1 MSMFTI
7 AYFTLLEAIRCR
19 LLIALIAVVA
29 VAFGLAE
36 FLGELSITETRQ
48 AQASVTA
55 SLLRVFSIC
64 ATCLFVISSVL
75 RELDDK
81 GLDLILSLP
90 LPRHAYLFGKLTGF
104 AGFSLCVAIL
114 AALPLFLYAPAAA
127 VGCWMLSLFCEQVL
141 LAAFSL
147 LCLLAFANISLA
159 FTSAMAFYLLSR
171 SMEALRLLSAA
182 PVFTTDT
189 ISQDFMNIVVNA
201 LALLLPDLHA
211 FTRSEW
217 LAYGV
222 DTGAVG
228 TVLVQTLVYLPVLLS
243 AGLFDLY
250 RKNL

>member
-1 MSMFTI
+1 MLTI
-7 AYFTLLEAIRCR
+7 AYFTLLEALRCR
-19 LLIALIAVVA
+19 LLLLMLMVVA
-29 VAFGLAE
+29 GLFGLAQ

-48 AQASVTA
+48 AQASVTG

-75 RELDDK
+75 KELNDK

-104 AGFSLCVAIL
+104 AGFSLCVAVL
-114 AALPLFLYAPAAA
+114 AALPLFLYAPAVA
-127 VGCWMLSLFCEQVL
+127 VGCWMLSLFCEQLL

-171 SMEALRLLSAA
+171 STEALLLLSAA
-182 PVFTTDT
+182 PVLVSDAN
-189 ISQDFMNIVVNA
+189 SQAFMNFLVNA

-217 LAYGV
+217 LVYGV
-222 DTGAVG
+222 DADAVG
-228 TVLVQTLVYLPVLLS
+228 TVLIQTLVYLPVLLS

>member
-1 MSMFTI
+1 MLTI
-7 AYFTLLEAIRCR
+7 AYFTLLEALRCR
-19 LLIALIAVVA
+19 LLLLMLMVVA
-29 VAFGLAE
+29 GLFGLAQ

-64 ATCLFVISSVL
+64 ATCLFVISSVQ

-81 GLDLILSLP
+81 GLELILSLP

-104 AGFSLCVAIL
+104 AGLSLCVAVL
-114 AALPLFLYAPAAA
+114 AALPLFLYAPAVA
-127 VGCWMLSLFCEQVL
+127 VGCWMLSLFCEQLL

-182 PVFTTDT
+182 PVLASDAN
-189 ISQDFMNIVVNA
+189 SQVFMDFLVNA
-201 LALLLPDLHA
+201 LALLLPGLHA

-222 DTGAVG
+222 DADAVG
-228 TVLVQTLVYLPVLLS
+228 TVLIQTLVYLPVLLS

>member
-1 MSMFTI
+1 MLTI
-7 AYFTLLEAIRCR
+7 AYFTLLEALRCR
-19 LLIALIAVVA
+19 LLLLMLMVVA
-29 VAFGLAE
+29 GLFGLAQ

-81 GLDLILSLP
+81 GLELILSLP

-104 AGFSLCVAIL
+104 AGFSLCVAVL

-127 VGCWMLSLFCEQVL
+127 VGCWMLSLFCEQLL

-182 PVFTTDT
+182 PVLVSDAN
-189 ISQDFMNIVVNA
+189 SQVLMNFLVNA

-217 LAYGV
+217 LVYGV
-222 DTGAVG
+222 DAGAVG
-228 TVLVQTLVYLPVLLS
+228 TVLIQTLVYLPVLLS

>member
-1 MSMFTI
+1 MI
-7 AYFTLLEAIRCR
+7 AF
-19 LLIALIAVVA
+19 VA
-29 VAFGLAE
+29 AAFILAE
-36 FLGELSITETRQ
+36 FLGELSITEARQ
-48 AQASVTA
+48 VQAAVIA

-81 GLDLILSLP
+81 GLELVLSLP

-104 AGFSLCVAIL
+104 AGFSLCVAVL

-127 VGCWMLSLFCEQVL
+127 VGCWMLSLFCEQLL

-171 SMEALRLLSAA
+171 STEALRLLSAGPVLA
-182 PVFTTDT
+182 PDPV
-189 ISQDFMNIVVNA
+189 SQDFMNIAVNA

-211 FTRSEW
+211 FTRSAW

-222 DTGAVG
+222 DAGALG
-228 TVLVQTLVYLPVLLS
+228 TVLIQTLVYLPVLLS

>member
-1 MSMFTI
+1 MLTI
-7 AYFTLLEAIRCR
+7 ARFTLLEAIRCR
-19 LLIALIAVVA
+19 LLIAMIAVVV
-29 VAFGLAE
+29 VAFGLAQ

-48 AQASVTA
+48 AQASVTG

-81 GLDLILSLP
+81 GLELILSLP

-104 AGFSLCVAIL
+104 AGFSLCVAVL
-114 AALPLFLYAPAAA
+114 AALPLFLYAPAVA
-127 VGCWMLSLFCEQVL
+127 VGFWMLSLFCEQLL

-147 LCLLAFANISLA
+147 LCLLAFANTSLA

-171 SMEALRLLSAA
+171 STEALCLLSSALA
-182 PVFTTDT
+182 LVSDAN
-189 ISQDFMNIVVNA
+189 SQVLMNFLVKA

-217 LAYGV
+217 LVYGV
-222 DTGAVG
+222 DADAVG
-228 TVLVQTLVYLPVLLS
+228 RVLIQTLVYLPVLLS

>member
-1 MSMFTI
+1 MFTI
-7 AYFTLLEAIRCR
+7 AYFTLLEALRCR
-19 LLIALIAVVA
+19 LLLLMLTVVA
-29 VAFGLAE
+29 GLFGLAQ

-48 AQASVTA
+48 AQAAVTA

-75 RELDDK
+75 KELNDK
-81 GLDLILSLP
+81 GLELILSLP

-104 AGFSLCVAIL
+104 AGFSLCVAVL

-127 VGCWMLSLFCEQVL
+127 VGCWMLSLFYEQLL

-171 SMEALRLLSAA
+171 STEALRLLSAA
-182 PVFTTDT
+182 PVLVSDAS
-189 ISQDFMNIVVNA
+189 SQVLMNFLVNA

-217 LAYGV
+217 LVYGV
-222 DTGAVG
+222 DAGAVE
-228 TVLVQTLVYLPVLLS
+228 TVLIQTLVYLPVLLS

>member
-1 MSMFTI
+1 MPTI

-19 LLIALIAVVA
+19 LLIAVMAVVA
-29 VAFGLAE
+29 VAFILAE
-36 FLGELSITETRQ
+36 FLGELSITETRP

-81 GLDLILSLP
+81 GLELVLSLP

-114 AALPLFLYAPAAA
+114 AALPLFLYAPAVA
-127 VGCWMLSLFCEQVL
+127 VGCWMLSLFCEQLL
-141 LAAFSL
+141 LACFSL
-147 LCLLAFANISLA
+147 LCLLVFANVTLA

-171 SMEALRLLSAA
+171 SMEALRLLSAT
-182 PVFTTDT
+182 PVLVSDAD
-189 ISQDFMNIVVNA
+189 SQVFMNFLVNA

-211 FTRSEW
+211 FTRSAW

-222 DTGAVG
+222 DAGAVR
-228 TVLVQTLVYLPVLLS
+228 TVLIQTLVYLPVLLS

>member
-1 MSMFTI
+1 MLTI
-7 AYFTLLEAIRCR
+7 AYFTLLEALRCR
-19 LLIALIAVVA
+19 LLLLMLMVVA
-29 VAFGLAE
+29 GLFGLAQ

-64 ATCLFVISSVL
+64 ATCLFVISSVQ

-81 GLDLILSLP
+81 GLELILSLP
-90 LPRHAYLFGKLTGF
+90 LPRHTYLFGKLTGF
-104 AGFSLCVAIL
+104 AGFSLCVAVL

-127 VGCWMLSLFCEQVL
+127 VGCWMLSLFCEQLL

-171 SMEALRLLSAA
+171 SMEALCLLSAA
-182 PVFTTDT
+182 PVVVSDAN
-189 ISQDFMNIVVNA
+189 SQVLMNFLVNA

-217 LAYGV
+217 LVYGV
-222 DTGAVG
+222 DADAVG
-228 TVLVQTLVYLPVLLS
+228 TVLIQTLVYLPVLLS

>member
-1 MSMFTI
+1 MLTI
-7 AYFTLLEAIRCR
+7 AYFTLLEALRCR
-19 LLIALIAVVA
+19 LLLLMLMVVA
-29 VAFGLAE
+29 GLFGLAQ

-75 RELDDK
+75 RELNDK
-81 GLDLILSLP
+81 GLELILSLP

-104 AGFSLCVAIL
+104 AGFSLCVAVL

-127 VGCWMLSLFCEQVL
+127 VGCWMLSLFCEQLL

-171 SMEALRLLSAA
+171 SMEALRLLSTA
-182 PVFTTDT
+182 PVLASDAN
-189 ISQDFMNIVVNA
+189 SQVLMNFLVNA

-217 LAYGV
+217 LVYGV
-222 DTGAVG
+222 DADAVG
-228 TVLVQTLVYLPVLLS
+228 TVLIQTLVYQPVLLS

>member
-1 MSMFTI
+1 MLTI
-7 AYFTLLEAIRCR
+7 AHFTLLEAIRCR
-19 LLIALIAVVA
+19 LLIAVIAVVA
-29 VAFGLAE
+29 VASGLAE

-48 AQASVTA
+48 AQASVAA

-81 GLDLILSLP
+81 GLELILSLP
-90 LPRHAYLFGKLTGF
+90 LPRHAYLFGKTAGF
-104 AGFSLCVAIL
+104 AGFSLCVAIF

-127 VGCWMLSLFCEQVL
+127 VGCWMLSLFCEQLL

-171 SMEALRLLSAA
+171 SMEVLRLLSAA

-228 TVLVQTLVYLPVLLS
+228 TVLIQTLVYLPVLLS

>member
-1 MSMFTI
+1 MLTI
-7 AYFTLLEAIRCR
+7 AYFTLLEALRCR
-19 LLIALIAVVA
+19 LLLLMLMVVA
-29 VAFGLAE
+29 GLFGLAQ

-75 RELDDK
+75 KELDGK
-81 GLDLILSLP
+81 GLELILSLP

-127 VGCWMLSLFCEQVL
+127 VGCWMFSLFCEQLL

-147 LCLLAFANISLA
+147 LCLLAFADTSLA

-171 SMEALRLLSAA
+171 STEALRLLSASPLLA
-182 PVFTTDT
+182 SDAVA
-189 ISQDFMNIVVNA
+189 QDFMNFLAHA
-201 LALLLPDLHA
+201 LALLLPGLHA

-222 DTGAVG
+222 DARAVG
-228 TVLVQTLVYLPVLLS
+228 TVLIQTLIYLPVLLS

>member
-1 MSMFTI
+1 MLTI
-7 AYFTLLEAIRCR
+7 ARFTLLEAIRCR
-19 LLIALIAVVA
+19 LLIAVMAVVA
-29 VAFGLAE
+29 ATFVLAE

-64 ATCLFVISSVL
+64 AVCLFVISSVL
-75 RELDDK
+75 REINDK
-81 GLDLILSLP
+81 GLELVLSLP
-90 LPRHAYLFGKLTGF
+90 LPRHAYLFGKLAGF

-127 VGCWMLSLFCEQVL
+127 VGCWMLSLFCEQLL

-171 SMEALRLLSAA
+171 STEALRLLSADPVLA
-182 PVFTTDT
+182 PGTV
-189 ISQDFMNIVVNA
+189 SQDFMNIAVNA

-211 FTRSEW
+211 FTRSAW

-222 DTGAVG
+222 DAGAVG
-228 TVLVQTLVYLPVLLS
+228 TVLLQTLVYLPVLLS

-250 RKNL
+250 RRNL

>member
-1 MSMFTI
+1 MLTI
-7 AYFTLLEAIRCR
+7 AYFTLLEALRCR
-19 LLIALIAVVA
+19 LLLLMLMVVA
-29 VAFGLAE
+29 GLFGLAQ

-48 AQASVTA
+48 AQAAVTA

-81 GLDLILSLP
+81 GLELILSLP

-104 AGFSLCVAIL
+104 AGFSLCVAVL

-127 VGCWMLSLFCEQVL
+127 VGCWMLSLFCEQLL

-171 SMEALRLLSAA
+171 STEALLLLSAA
-182 PVFTTDT
+182 PVLVSDAN
-189 ISQDFMNIVVNA
+189 SQVLMNFLVNA

-217 LAYGV
+217 LVYGV
-222 DTGAVG
+222 DAGAVG

>member
-1 MSMFTI
+1 MFTI
-7 AYFTLLEAIRCR
+7 AYFTLLEALRCR
-19 LLIALIAVVA
+19 LLLLMLTVV
-29 VAFGLAE
+29 VGLFGLAQ

-75 RELDDK
+75 RELEDK
-81 GLDLILSLP
+81 GLELILSLP

-104 AGFSLCVAIL
+104 AGFSLCVAVL

-127 VGCWMLSLFCEQVL
+127 VGCWMLSLFCEQLL

-171 SMEALRLLSAA
+171 SMEALRLLSTA
-182 PVFTTDT
+182 PVLVSDAN
-189 ISQDFMNIVVNA
+189 SQVLMNFLVNA

-217 LAYGV
+217 LVYGV
-222 DTGAVG
+222 NADAVG
-228 TVLVQTLVYLPVLLS
+228 TVLIQTLVYLPVLLS

>member
-1 MSMFTI
+1 MLTI
-7 AYFTLLEAIRCR
+7 AYFTLLEALRGR
-19 LLIALIAVVA
+19 LVLSMFLVVA
-29 VAFGLAE
+29 GLFGLAE
-36 FLGELSITETRQ
+36 FLGELSITETWQ

-81 GLDLILSLP
+81 GLELILSLP

-104 AGFSLCVAIL
+104 AGFSLCVAVL

-127 VGCWMLSLFCEQVL
+127 VGCWMLSLFCEQLL

-171 SMEALRLLSAA
+171 IMEALLLLSAA
-182 PVFTTDT
+182 PVLVPDA
-189 ISQDFMNIVVNA
+189 SSLVSMNFLVNA

-217 LAYGV
+217 LVYGV

-228 TVLVQTLVYLPVLLS
+228 TVLVQTLVYLPILLS

>member
-1 MSMFTI
+1 MLTI
-7 AYFTLLEAIRCR
+7 AYFTLLEALRCR
-19 LLIALIAVVA
+19 LLLLMLMVVA
-29 VAFGLAE
+29 GLFGLAQ

-64 ATCLFVISSVL
+64 ATCLFVISSVQ

-81 GLDLILSLP
+81 GLELVLSLP

-104 AGFSLCVAIL
+104 AGFSLCVAVL

-127 VGCWMLSLFCEQVL
+127 VGCWMLSLFCEQLL

-182 PVFTTDT
+182 PVLVSDAN
-189 ISQDFMNIVVNA
+189 SQVLMNFLVNA

-217 LAYGV
+217 LVYGV
-222 DTGAVG
+222 DAGAVG
-228 TVLVQTLVYLPVLLS
+228 TVLIQTLVYLPVLLS

>member
-1 MSMFTI
+1 MLEI
-7 AYFTLLEAIRCR
+7 AHFTLLEALRGR
-19 LLIALIAVVA
+19 LLIALLAVVA

-36 FLGELSITETRQ
+36 FLGQLSITETMQVQ
-48 AQASVTA
+48 AAVTG

-64 ATCLFVISSVL
+64 AICLIVMSSVQ

-81 GLDLILSLP
+81 GLELILSLP

-104 AGFSLCVAIL
+104 AGFALCVAIL
-114 AALPLFLYAPAAA
+114 AGLPLFLYAPSLATA
-127 VGCWMLSLFCEQVL
+127 CWMLSLFCEQLL

-147 LCLLAFANISLA
+147 LSVLAFANISLA

-171 SMEALRLLSAA
+171 SMDALRLLSAA
-182 PVFTTDT
+182 PLLA
-189 ISQDFMNIVVNA
+189 SEASSWDFVDPLVHAM
-201 LALLLPDLHA
+201 ALLLPDLHA

-217 LAYGV
+217 LVYGV
-222 DTGAVG
+222 DARAVG

>member
-1 MSMFTI
+1 MFTI
-7 AYFTLLEAIRCR
+7 ARFTLLEAIRCR
-19 LLIALIAVVA
+19 LLIAMIAVVVA
-29 VAFGLAE
+29 AFGLAQ

-81 GLDLILSLP
+81 GLELILSLP

-104 AGFSLCVAIL
+104 AGFSLCVAVL
-114 AALPLFLYAPAAA
+114 AALPLFLYAPAVA
-127 VGCWMLSLFCEQVL
+127 VGCWMLSLFCEQLL

-171 SMEALRLLSAA
+171 SMEALCLLSAA
-182 PVFTTDT
+182 PVLVSDAN
-189 ISQDFMNIVVNA
+189 SQVLMNFLVNA

-217 LAYGV
+217 LVYGV
-222 DTGAVG
+222 DADAVG
-228 TVLVQTLVYLPVLLS
+228 TVLIQTLVYLPVLLS

>member
-1 MSMFTI
+1 MLTI

-19 LLIALIAVVA
+19 LLIAVIAFVA
-29 VAFGLAE
+29 AAFILAE
-36 FLGELSITETRQ
+36 FLGELSITEARQ
-48 AQASVTA
+48 VQAAVIA

-81 GLDLILSLP
+81 GLELVLSLP

-127 VGCWMLSLFCEQVL
+127 VGCWMLSLFCEQLL

-171 SMEALRLLSAA
+171 STEALRLLSAD
-182 PVFTTDT
+182 PVLTPDPV
-189 ISQDFMNIVVNA
+189 SQDFMNIAVNA

-211 FTRSEW
+211 FTRSAW

-222 DTGAVG
+222 DAGALG
-228 TVLVQTLVYLPVLLS
+228 TVLIQTLVYLPVLLS

>member
-1 MSMFTI
+1 M
-7 AYFTLLEAIRCR
+7 LEAIRCR
-19 LLIALIAVVA
+19 LLIAVIAVA
-29 VAFGLAE
+29 AIAFGLAE

-81 GLDLILSLP
+81 GLELILSLP

-171 SMEALRLLSAA
+171 SMEALRLLSAG

-228 TVLVQTLVYLPVLLS
+228 TVLIQTLVYLPVLLS

>member
-1 MSMFTI
+1 MFTI
-7 AYFTLLEAIRCR
+7 AYFTLLEALRCR
-19 LLIALIAVVA
+19 LLLLMLTVVA
-29 VAFGLAE
+29 GLFGLAQ

-48 AQASVTA
+48 AQASVTG
-55 SLLRVFSIC
+55 SLLRIFSIC

-75 RELDDK
+75 KELNDK
-81 GLDLILSLP
+81 GLELILSLP

-104 AGFSLCVAIL
+104 AGFSLCVAVL
-114 AALPLFLYAPAAA
+114 AALPLFLYAPAVA
-127 VGCWMLSLFCEQVL
+127 VGCWMLSLFCEQLL

-171 SMEALRLLSAA
+171 SMEALRLLSTA
-182 PVFTTDT
+182 PVLVSDAN
-189 ISQDFMNIVVNA
+189 SQVFMNFLVNA

-217 LAYGV
+217 LVYGV
-222 DTGAVG
+222 DADAVG
-228 TVLVQTLVYLPVLLS
+228 TVLIQTLVYLPVLLS

>member
-1 MSMFTI
+1 MFTI
-7 AYFTLLEAIRCR
+7 AYFTLLEALRCR
-19 LLIALIAVVA
+19 LLLLMLTVVA
-29 VAFGLAE
+29 GLFGLAQ

-48 AQASVTA
+48 AQAAVTA

-75 RELDDK
+75 KELNDK
-81 GLDLILSLP
+81 GLELILSLP

-104 AGFSLCVAIL
+104 AGFSLCVAVL
-114 AALPLFLYAPAAA
+114 AALPLFLYAPAVA
-127 VGCWMLSLFCEQVL
+127 VGCWMLSLFCEQLL

-182 PVFTTDT
+182 PVLVSDAN
-189 ISQDFMNIVVNA
+189 SQVFMNFLVNA

-217 LAYGV
+217 LVYGV
-222 DTGAVG
+222 DADAVGAV
-228 TVLVQTLVYLPVLLS
+228 LIQTLVYLPVLLS

>member
-1 MSMFTI
+1 MFTI
-7 AYFTLLEAIRCR
+7 AYFTLLEALRCR
-19 LLIALIAVVA
+19 LLLLMLMVVA
-29 VAFGLAE
+29 GLFGLAQ

-48 AQASVTA
+48 AQASVMG

-81 GLDLILSLP
+81 GLELILSLP

-104 AGFSLCVAIL
+104 AGFSLCVAVL
-114 AALPLFLYAPAAA
+114 AALPLFLYAPAEA
-127 VGCWMLSLFCEQVL
+127 VGCWMLSLFCEQLL

-159 FTSAMAFYLLSR
+159 FTLAMAFYLLSR

-182 PVFTTDT
+182 PVLVSDAN
-189 ISQDFMNIVVNA
+189 SQVFMNFLVNA

-217 LAYGV
+217 LVYGV
-222 DTGAVG
+222 DAAAVG
-228 TVLVQTLVYLPVLLS
+228 TVLIQTLVYLPVLLS
-243 AGLFDLY
+243 VGLFDLY

>member
-1 MSMFTI
+1 MLTI
-7 AYFTLLEAIRCR
+7 AYFTLLEALRCR
-19 LLIALIAVVA
+19 LLLLMLTVVA
-29 VAFGLAE
+29 GLFGLAQ

-48 AQASVTA
+48 AQASITG

-64 ATCLFVISSVL
+64 ATCLFVASSVL

-104 AGFSLCVAIL
+104 AGFSLCVAVL

-127 VGCWMLSLFCEQVL
+127 VGCWMLSLFCEQLL

-171 SMEALRLLSAA
+171 STEALRLLSSA
-182 PVFTTDT
+182 PALVSDAN
-189 ISQDFMNIVVNA
+189 SQVLMNFLVNA

-217 LAYGV
+217 LVYGV
-222 DTGAVG
+222 DAGAVG
-228 TVLVQTLVYLPVLLS
+228 TVLIQTLVYLPILLS

>member
-1 MSMFTI
+1 MLTI
-7 AYFTLLEAIRCR
+7 AYFTLLEALRCR
-19 LLIALIAVVA
+19 LLLLMLTVVA
-29 VAFGLAE
+29 GLFGLAQ

-75 RELDDK
+75 KELNDK

-104 AGFSLCVAIL
+104 AGFSLCVAVL
-114 AALPLFLYAPAAA
+114 AALPLFLYAPAVA
-127 VGCWMLSLFCEQVL
+127 VGCWMLSLFCEQLL

-171 SMEALRLLSAA
+171 STEALLLLSAA
-182 PVFTTDT
+182 PVLVSDAN
-189 ISQDFMNIVVNA
+189 SQAFMNFLVNA

-217 LAYGV
+217 LVYGV
-222 DTGAVG
+222 DADAVG
-228 TVLVQTLVYLPVLLS
+228 TVLIQTLVYLPVLLS

>member
-1 MSMFTI
+1 MFTI
-7 AYFTLLEAIRCR
+7 AYFTLLEALRCR
-19 LLIALIAVVA
+19 LLLLMLMVVA
-29 VAFGLAE
+29 GLFGLAQ

-48 AQASVTA
+48 AQASVTG

-81 GLDLILSLP
+81 GLELVLSLP

-104 AGFSLCVAIL
+104 AGFSLCVAVL
-114 AALPLFLYAPAAA
+114 AALPLFLYAPAVA
-127 VGCWMLSLFCEQVL
+127 VGFWMLSLFCEQLL

-171 SMEALRLLSAA
+171 STEALCLLSSA
-182 PVFTTDT
+182 PALVSDAN
-189 ISQDFMNIVVNA
+189 SQVLMNFLVNA

-217 LAYGV
+217 LVYGV
-222 DTGAVG
+222 DADAVG
-228 TVLVQTLVYLPVLLS
+228 TVLIQTLVYLPVLLS

>member
-1 MSMFTI
+1 MLTI

-19 LLIALIAVVA
+19 LLIAVIAVA
-29 VAFGLAE
+29 GIAFGLAE
-36 FLGELSITETRQ
+36 FLGELTITETRQ
-48 AQASVTA
+48 TQASVTA

-75 RELDDK
+75 KELDDK
-81 GLDLILSLP
+81 GLELILSLP
-90 LPRHAYLFGKLTGF
+90 LPRHAYLFGKTAGF

-114 AALPLFLYAPAAA
+114 AALPLFLYAPAVA
-127 VGCWMLSLFCEQVL
+127 VGCWMLSLFCEQLL

-171 SMEALRLLSAA
+171 STEALRLLSAA
-182 PVFTTDT
+182 PAPASET
-189 ISQDFMNIVVNA
+189 ISRDFMDSLVNA

-217 LAYGV
+217 LVHGV
-222 DTGAVG
+222 DADAVG
-228 TVLVQTLVYLPVLLS
+228 TVLIQTLVYLPLLLC

>member
-1 MSMFTI
+1 MFTI
-7 AYFTLLEAIRCR
+7 AYFTLLEALRCR
-19 LLIALIAVVA
+19 LLLLMLTVVA
-29 VAFGLAE
+29 GLFGLAQ

-48 AQASVTA
+48 AQAAVTA

-75 RELDDK
+75 KELNDK
-81 GLDLILSLP
+81 GLELILSLP

-104 AGFSLCVAIL
+104 AGFSLCVAVL
-114 AALPLFLYAPAAA
+114 AALPLFLYAPAVA
-127 VGCWMLSLFCEQVL
+127 VGCWMLSLFCEQLL

-182 PVFTTDT
+182 PVLVSDAN
-189 ISQDFMNIVVNA
+189 SQVFMNFLVNA

-217 LAYGV
+217 LVHGV
-222 DTGAVG
+222 NADAVGAV
-228 TVLVQTLVYLPVLLS
+228 LIQTLVYLPVLLS

>member
-1 MSMFTI
+1 MFTI
-7 AYFTLLEAIRCR
+7 ARFTLLEAIRCR
-19 LLIALIAVVA
+19 LLIAMIAVVV
-29 VAFGLAE
+29 VAFGLAQ

-48 AQASVTA
+48 AQASVTG
-55 SLLRVFSIC
+55 SLLRIFSIC

-75 RELDDK
+75 KELNDK

-104 AGFSLCVAIL
+104 AGFSLCVAVL
-114 AALPLFLYAPAAA
+114 AALPLFLYAPAVA
-127 VGCWMLSLFCEQVL
+127 VGCWMLSLFCEQLL

-171 SMEALRLLSAA
+171 SIEALRLISAA
-182 PVFTTDT
+182 PVLVSDAN
-189 ISQDFMNIVVNA
+189 SQVLMNFLVNA

-211 FTRSEW
+211 FTHSEW
-217 LAYGV
+217 LVYGV
-222 DTGAVG
+222 DADAVE
-228 TVLVQTLVYLPVLLS
+228 TVLIQTLVYLPVLLS

>member
-1 MSMFTI
+1 MFTI
-7 AYFTLLEAIRCR
+7 ARYTLLEAVRCR
-19 LLIALIAVVA
+19 LLIAVIAAMA

-36 FLGELSITETRQ
+36 FLGELSITETKQ
-48 AQASVTA
+48 AQAAVTA

-81 GLDLILSLP
+81 GLELILSLP

-114 AALPLFLYAPAAA
+114 AALPLFLYAPVVA
-127 VGCWMLSLFCEQVL
+127 VGCWMLSLFCEQLL

-171 SMEALRLLSAA
+171 STEALRLLSAGL
-182 PVFTTDT
+182 VFTPAT

-201 LALLLPDLHA
+201 LTLLLPDLHA

-217 LAYGV
+217 LVYGV
-222 DTGAVG
+222 DADAVG
-228 TVLVQTLVYLPVLLS
+228 TVLIHTLVYLPVLLS

>member
-1 MSMFTI
+1 MLTI
-7 AYFTLLEAIRCR
+7 AYFTLLEALRCR
-19 LLIALIAVVA
+19 LLLLMLMVVA
-29 VAFGLAE
+29 GLFGLAQ

-48 AQASVTA
+48 AQASVTG

-81 GLDLILSLP
+81 GLELILSLP

-104 AGFSLCVAIL
+104 AGFSLCVAVL

-127 VGCWMLSLFCEQVL
+127 VGCWMLSLFCEQLL

-171 SMEALRLLSAA
+171 STEALRLLSTA
-182 PVFTTDT
+182 PVLVSDAN
-189 ISQDFMNIVVNA
+189 SQVFMNFLVNA

-222 DTGAVG
+222 DADAVG
-228 TVLVQTLVYLPVLLS
+228 TVLIQTLVYLPVLLS

>member
-1 MSMFTI
+1 MFTI
-7 AYFTLLEAIRCR
+7 AYFTLLEALRCR
-19 LLIALIAVVA
+19 LLLLMLMVVA
-29 VAFGLAE
+29 GLFGLAQ

-48 AQASVTA
+48 AQASVTG

-81 GLDLILSLP
+81 GLELVLSLP

-104 AGFSLCVAIL
+104 AGFSLCVAVL
-114 AALPLFLYAPAAA
+114 AALPLFLYAPAVA
-127 VGCWMLSLFCEQVL
+127 VGCWMLSLFCEQLL

-171 SMEALRLLSAA
+171 STEALRLLSAA
-182 PVFTTDT
+182 PVLVSDAN
-189 ISQDFMNIVVNA
+189 SQVLMNFLVNA

-217 LAYGV
+217 LVYGV
-222 DTGAVG
+222 DAAAVG
-228 TVLVQTLVYLPVLLS
+228 TVLIQTLVYLSVLLS

>member
-1 MSMFTI
+1 MFTI

-19 LLIALIAVVA
+19 VLIAVIAVA
-29 VAFGLAE
+29 AAAFGLAE
-36 FLGELSITETRQ
+36 FLGELAITETRQ
-48 AQASVTA
+48 AQASITA

-64 ATCLFVISSVL
+64 ATCLFVISSAL
-75 RELDDK
+75 RERDDK
-81 GLDLILSLP
+81 GLELILSLP
-90 LPRHAYLFGKLTGF
+90 LPRHAYLFGKTAGF

-127 VGCWMLSLFCEQVL
+127 VGCWMLSLFCEQLL

-147 LCLLAFANISLA
+147 PCLLAFGNVSLA

-182 PVFTTDT
+182 PVLVSDAN
-189 ISQDFMNIVVNA
+189 SQVFMNFPVNA

-217 LAYGV
+217 LVYGV
-222 DTGAVG
+222 DAGAVG
-228 TVLVQTLVYLPVLLS
+228 TVLIQTLVYLPVLLS

>member
-1 MSMFTI
+1 MFTI

-19 LLIALIAVVA
+19 VLIAVIAVA
-29 VAFGLAE
+29 AAAFGLAE
-36 FLGELSITETRQ
+36 FLGELAITETRQ
-48 AQASVTA
+48 AQASITA

-75 RELDDK
+75 RERDDK
-81 GLDLILSLP
+81 GLELILSLP
-90 LPRHAYLFGKLTGF
+90 LPRHAYLFGKTAGF
-104 AGFSLCVAIL
+104 AGFSLCVAVL
-114 AALPLFLYAPAAA
+114 AALPLFLYAPAVA
-127 VGCWMLSLFCEQVL
+127 VGCWMLSLFCEQLL

-159 FTSAMAFYLLSR
+159 FTSAIAIL
-171 SMEALRLLSAA
+171 
-182 PVFTTDT
+182 PVVAQHGGATPVKRCTPVLVSDAN
-189 ISQDFMNIVVNA
+189 SQVFMNFLVNA
-201 LALLLPDLHA
+201 LALLLPDLHT

-222 DTGAVG
+222 DAGAVG
-228 TVLVQTLVYLPVLLS
+228 AVLIQTLVYLPVLLS